1 MVAPAWAPRC
11 QEKGVGL
18 DVREDQASLVI
29 PPGINS
35 PETKM
40 QTHPQG
46 RKRGCEHPSPKAQ
59 THPAHN
65 LGGDPVGRSHEASS
79 PSRRLTW
86 IPPGAQPERLHRSDE
101 HRRTLQNTAGAGLRQ
116 AGPITARQR
125 RPAPPSGPGGPQL
138 PHCHPCLSVTRR
150 PPCTGGD
157 GGWTETQAEVL
168 ASRQLYWFSV
178 CAFLSR
184 GPAQRLPRVQLPH
197 QINQHAIAQRGVEQH
212 QLAPREGVYQ
222 PRRPLEVPAGSA
234 VPAAAQRQGELQ
246 DFQDSCGRNEH
257 GIRAQ
262 YWGPAIYIQPA
273 CTLSKRTLQG
283 LCYAPYCTWTW
294 TFELSDDSMSRFPS
308 QKLVWRN

>member
-18 DVREDQASLVI
+18 DVREDQVSTA
-29 PPGINS
+29 
-35 PETKM
+35 
-40 QTHPQG
+40 
-46 RKRGCEHPSPKAQ
+46 
-59 THPAHN
+59 
-65 LGGDPVGRSHEASS
+65 
-79 PSRRLTW
+79 TW
-86 IPPGAQPERLHRSDE
+86 S
-101 HRRTLQNTAGAGLRQ
+101 TAGAG
-116 AGPITARQR
+116 APGSEANHCPTA
-125 RPAPPSGPGGPQL
+125 PPPSGPGGPQL